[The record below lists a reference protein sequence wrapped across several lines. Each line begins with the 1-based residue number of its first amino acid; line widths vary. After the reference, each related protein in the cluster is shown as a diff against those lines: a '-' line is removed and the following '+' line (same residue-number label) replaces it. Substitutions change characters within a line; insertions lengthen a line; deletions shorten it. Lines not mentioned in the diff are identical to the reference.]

1 MKRKS
6 AKKDSVLT
14 LDTPSTIDDTEAE
27 LETVRLSF
35 VGRGKPRVAYA
46 PEAAPKRF
54 ALVDEEQVEN
64 SPPEVDDTLDLD
76 GIAPAPE
83 EGGLSWLY
91 ALGIVLA
98 AGWVGFS
105 VIFAGSPAM
114 AAVQETMQ
122 AALPG
127 LVLVMG
133 FGVLWMVERQERN
146 RLATWQSALK
156 SVFNVDE
163 KQLQGQAHSAKTLA
177 RSLSEVQ
184 LQMRGVNTQLWVMQ
198 KNIGDIERLKTD
210 LEFLGQEVSTFSTV
224 SRRAIMDWDSQLVE
238 SGARLENLERVTA
251 RVSHDSLETCSFL
264 SDRLEEV
271 TERLEEL
278 NLLQDKASETTARF
292 GDQVNDARDDLK
304 DLIKDSQSQSEAA
317 AKAQEAFRA
326 QLKAHISD
334 LARELEAL
342 GNMAKAFDGVRADMG
357 LAADV
362 LSRGVRES
370 LMDVKLLLQD
380 WRDTKMQLESV
391 LALATDRVTREFDAQ
406 LSAAKNFMAD
416 WDGALSSRVALMT
429 STQEQIQAQLDKVP
443 QALQAT
449 AKLVLAETPELMDRF
464 NQFRHAAASMQ
475 QSIQTASAAAGAL
488 NSISPDISR
497 FKDDVSWLSD
507 KAAKARSDLEA
518 GLGVIAPDIA
528 KLDAVTARAQSFFA
542 ALESKTAKHVAQL
555 ESMENVLE
563 RLQKP
568 MVADGV
574 LEQLQPVLT
583 TLEKFDERCDDLEKR
598 AMDAR
603 QAFESVDLKPLMKT
617 MVLDVEAVFDRSID
631 VLAALK
637 PQDSALKNRDD
648 LPALTIRLRQVV
660 EGVKPDVLAASLRT
674 RPALRDA
681 VRQFTARFGTI
692 CEEARTSSPQGEWV
706 AAALASSELG
716 KIHRALLRALDLT
729 K

>member
-6 AKKDSVLT
+6 AKKDSTLT
-14 LDTPSTIDDTEAE
+14 LETPETIEAQAE

-35 VGRGKPRVAYA
+35 VGRGKPRVVYA
-46 PEAAPKRF
+46 PEAAPNRF
-54 ALVDEEQVEN
+54 AIAGEDDVQDDAPEEE
-64 SPPEVDDTLDLD
+64 PLDLGD
-76 GIAPAPE
+76 AVVPEE

-105 VIFAGSPAM
+105 VIFAGSPAL
-114 AAVQETMQ
+114 AAVQDTLQ
-122 AALPG
+122 TALPG
-127 LVLVMG
+127 LVLVMS
-133 FGVLWMVERQERN
+133 FGVLWMVDRQERR
-146 RLATWQSALK
+146 RLSTWQTALQ

-198 KNIGDIERLKTD
+198 KNIGDIDRLKSD

-224 SRRAIMDWDSQLVE
+224 SRRAIMDWDNQLVE
-238 SGARLENLERVTA
+238 SGARLENLERVSA
-251 RVSHDSLETCSFL
+251 RVSNDSLETCSFL
-264 SDRLEEV
+264 SDRLEEA

-278 NLLQDKASETTARF
+278 NALQEKAAETTTQF

-304 DLIKDSQSQSEAA
+304 KLIKDSQSQSEAA
-317 AKAQEAFRA
+317 AKAQEGFRD
-326 QLKAHISD
+326 QLKAHIGD

-391 LALATDRVTREFDAQ
+391 LALATDRVTREFDTQ
-406 LSAAKNFMAD
+406 LTSAKEFMAD

-429 STQEQIQAQLDKVP
+429 STQEQIQAQLDKIP
-443 QALQAT
+443 LALQT
-449 AKLVLAETPELMDRF
+449 AAKSVLTETPELLDRF

-488 NSISPDISR
+488 NTISPDISR
-497 FKDDVSWLSD
+497 FKDDVTWLSD
-507 KAAKARSDLEA
+507 KAAKARGDLEA

-528 KLDAVTARAQSFFA
+528 KLDTVTARAQSFFA

-555 ESMENVLE
+555 EAMETVLE

-568 MVADGV
+568 MAGSAV
-574 LEQLQPVLT
+574 LDQLQPVLS

-603 QAFESVDLKPLMKT
+603 QAFEAVDLKPLMKT

-637 PQDSALKNRDD
+637 PHDEALKNRDD
-648 LPALTIRLRQVV
+648 LPALTIRLRQIV
-660 EGVKPDVLAASLRT
+660 EGAKPDVLAASLRT
-674 RPALRDA
+674 RPALREA
-681 VRQFTARFGTI
+681 ARQFTARFGTI

-716 KIHRALLRALDLT
+716 KIHRALIRALDMAR
-729 K
+729 